1 MTEQHTYTQ
10 DVIGVPNLNML
21 MNQLPPVNVVILKMV
36 MIEFKKNK
44 PVVYAFGQ

>member
-36 MIEFKKNK
+36 MIELKKNK